1 MATLYDYVKWRGDLS
16 YSASAFNEIDA
27 IIFAMLSYIDFD
39 SLSGGESISLREA
52 DMDYCS
58 DGNYDSVDMGLI
70 VPSPK
75 INRLFCEAAKTKRFG
90 NCYVGDYVARTS
102 DREGHQ
108 FAAVTFH
115 IDSKHMVVSF
125 RGTDD
130 TIVGWKEDCCLAFM
144 DEIPAQRMAVEYI
157 NAMAAKYPEQRIYV
171 TGHSKGG
178 NLTLYASLKCH
189 EEVGRRIVR
198 AYCNDG
204 PGLSRSMITSQ
215 RYKLMQNR
223 LTVLLPQSSIVG
235 ILFEKGEKYTVV
247 KSVGKG
253 PFQHDPFSW
262 VLDGPYFVVLPEL
275 SDVAKK
281 TEDGVK
287 AKLDKMSSFE
297 KRILVEGLFGLV
309 RSTGAKTLS
318 DFNDG
323 RMNKVMS
330 LVKVYGTF
338 DKDKREVMNTLMLR
352 LFDGK

>member
-52 DMDYCS
+52 AMDYCS

-204 PGLSRSMITSQ
+204 PGLSRSMIASQ

-247 KSVGKG
+247 KSVGKVISRKS
-253 PFQHDPFSW
+253 PDETKEFSFRIVQFSQKDISHDDSSGIDERISRLAL
-262 VLDGPYFVVLPEL
+262 LDL
-275 SDVAKK
+275 
-281 TEDGVK
+281 
-287 AKLDKMSSFE
+287 KLHQ
-297 KRILVEGLFGLV
+297 RIEC
-309 RSTGAKTLS
+309 SA
-318 DFNDG
+318 G
-323 RMNKVMS
+323 RF
-330 LVKVYGTF
+330 LT
-338 DKDKREVMNTLMLR
+338 DLAP
-352 LFDGK
+352 